1 MWKLS
6 QPESLQKNEN
16 KNLSRVTTLSL
27 QEKVRKALAGVLDP
41 EMGVSVTEMGLIREV
56 NADDASGRVRIK
68 MMLTSPS
75 CPFAAQIF
83 ASVRAAAESVKG
95 VRSVEI
101 EQVAPEWW
109 PDDAKKKFA
118 GKKC

>member
-1 MWKLS
+1 M
-6 QPESLQKNEN
+6 
-16 KNLSRVTTLSL
+16 SL

-41 EMGVSVTEMGLIREV
+41 EMGVSVTEMGLIHEV
-56 NADDASGRVRIK
+56 SADEANGSVRIK

-83 ASVRAAAESVKG
+83 ASVRAAAAGVEG